1 VNWVVPSVRH
11 GEEWLPEATADEVR
25 KAQRGKDGYTIDLS
39 RLDEQTDDVAQRLL
53 ASFPEC
59 MRYTKQQVNFWKD
72 LAWHATVRHAQ
83 DWLSLHYVCWEPTE
97 GMNAF
102 VEKRP
107 ADYAMLRQ
115 RAADGKSSESPWGP
129 PVRAC
134 GGCGAKNL
142 PGNHEFCGSCGQPL
156 S

>member
-1 VNWVVPSVRH
+1 M
-11 GEEWLPEATADEVR
+11 PESCDPVLQAPE
-25 KAQRGKDGYTIDLS
+25 
-39 RLDEQTDDVAQRLL
+39 EQTDDVAQRLL

-59 MRYTKQQVNFWKD
+59 TRYTKQQVNFWKD
-72 LAWHATVRHAQ
+72 LAWSATVRHAQ

-115 RAADGKSSESPWGP
+115 RAAEGGSSEAPWGP
-129 PVRAC
+129 PVRGC
-134 GGCGAKNL
+134 SGCGAKNL